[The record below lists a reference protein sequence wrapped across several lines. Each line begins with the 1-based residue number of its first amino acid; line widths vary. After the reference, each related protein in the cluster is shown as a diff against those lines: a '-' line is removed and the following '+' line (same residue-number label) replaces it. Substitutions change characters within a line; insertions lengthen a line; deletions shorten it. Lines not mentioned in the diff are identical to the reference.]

1 MNNELFKT
9 LLAVLIGAALYKL
22 YYTGKEAREGP
33 PVTPITEQP
42 GQYLVIAGNF
52 ATVENATPIVLY
64 LREKG
69 WRTAC
74 AMAYGERYRV
84 VVSRHEKEIQAYQTK
99 SELEALQVGAFVITL
114 KNKDDG
120 EKIQNHG
127 RTN

>member
-52 ATVENATPIVLY
+52 ATVENATPVVLY

-84 VVSRHEKEIQAYQTK
+84 VASRHEKEIQAYQTK
-99 SELEALQVGAFVITL
+99 SELEALEIDAFVITL
-114 KNKDDG
+114 KSKNDG
-120 EKIQNHG
+120 EEIQNNG